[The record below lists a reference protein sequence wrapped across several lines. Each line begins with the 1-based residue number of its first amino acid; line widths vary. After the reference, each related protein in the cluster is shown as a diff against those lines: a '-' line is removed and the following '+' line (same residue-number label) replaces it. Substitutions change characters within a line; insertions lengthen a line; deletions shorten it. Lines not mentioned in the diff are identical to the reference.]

1 MSWLTKIIRG
11 LVYLLLI
18 LIILGATFYLSL
30 SLLTKPSNDRPW
42 AKDMAELA
50 SATIDG
56 NLITLHNIRS
66 ADYRTTTDYD
76 LHYYDEIYDLDKIQA
91 VYFFTDPFG
100 SLSAHTMMGFEFSD
114 GKKVVLSVEIRREVG
129 EEFATWRGFL
139 NQYELIYVWA
149 AETDVLKLRTNY
161 RLDTVY
167 MYPLNMSKENM
178 VKLFTEAVNRTNELY
193 VQPEFYNVL
202 LNNCTTNL
210 INQLQ
215 KVYNKRIIFNW
226 RYLAPA
232 YSEQLGLDYDLIT
245 GGRTID
251 EVRAKSNISSEA
263 LKCGNLCFDY
273 SKAIRKI
280 F

>member
-1 MSWLTKIIRG
+1 
-11 LVYLLLI
+11 
-18 LIILGATFYLSL
+18 
-30 SLLTKPSNDRPW
+30 
-42 AKDMAELA
+42 MAELA

-56 NLITLHNIRS
+56 NLVTLRNIRDI
-66 ADYRTTTDYD
+66 DYRSVTDYD
-76 LHYYDEIYDLDKIQA
+76 LHYYDEVYDLDKIQA

-100 SLSAHTMMGFEFSD
+100 ALSAHTMMGFEFSN

-167 MYPLNMSKENM
+167 MYLNMSKENM
-178 VKLFTEAVNRTNELY
+178 TKLFSEAVNRTNELY
-193 VQPEFYNVL
+193 TQPEFYNVL

-210 INQLQ
+210 IKQLQ

-245 GGRTID
+245 GGRTIQ

-273 SKAIRKI
+273 SQAIRKALGNL
-280 F
+280 